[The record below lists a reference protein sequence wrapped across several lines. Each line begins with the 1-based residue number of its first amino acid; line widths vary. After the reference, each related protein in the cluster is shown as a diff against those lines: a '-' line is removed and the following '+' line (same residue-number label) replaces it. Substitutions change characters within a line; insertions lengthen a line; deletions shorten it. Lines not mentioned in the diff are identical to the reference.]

1 MNSKQVNNKPSGEP
15 LSLPEPDPEN
25 ITVLTRNLPNEPILP
40 WNHYDSPWRDG
51 EPENPEALENSEQA
65 DESSDNQSATEPESA
80 EKPELSETAAQ
91 LDKLYTEAL
100 ATVPESLLEDTL
112 ESSETAA
119 ELATV
124 PESLSEDTIESSE
137 TAVATSGAVVD
148 KSAENLPTAVA
159 TENSKTPVVVDKSA
173 EHPPTAVTTETSV
186 TPSEELKQL
195 G

>member
-1 MNSKQVNNKPSGEP
+1 MNSKQVNKKPSGEP

-25 ITVLTRNLPNEPILP
+25 ITVLTRNLPNKPILP

-51 EPENPEALENSEQA
+51 EPENPEASENSEQA

-91 LDKLYTEAL
+91 LDKLYTE
-100 ATVPESLLEDTL
+100 
-112 ESSETAA
+112 

-124 PESLSEDTIESSE
+124 PESLSEDTLESSE
-137 TAVATSGAVVD
+137 TGAVVD
-148 KSAENLPTAVA
+148 ESPDNPPTAVA
-159 TENSKTPVVVDKSA
+159 TETLETPVVDKSPVN
-173 EHPPTAVTTETSV
+173 PPTAVATETSE

>member
-137 TAVATSGAVVD
+137 TAAVVD
-148 KSAENLPTAVA
+148 KSAENPPTAVA
-159 TENSKTPVVVDKSA
+159 TENSVTPVVVDKSA
-173 EHPPTAVTTETSV
+173 ENPPTAVATETSV

>member
-1 MNSKQVNNKPSGEP
+1 MNSKQVNNKTSGEP

-51 EPENPEALENSEQA
+51 EPENPEVSENSEQA

-91 LDKLYTEAL
+91 LDKLYTEEL
-100 ATVPESLLEDTL
+100 ATVPESLSKDTL

-119 ELATV
+119 
-124 PESLSEDTIESSE
+124 
-137 TAVATSGAVVD
+137 VVD
-148 KSAENLPTAVA
+148 KSADHPPTAVA
-159 TENSKTPVVVDKSA
+159 TETSETPVVDKSVD
-173 EHPPTAVTTETSV
+173 HPPTAVATETSE

>member
-40 WNHYDSPWRDG
+40 WNHYDSPWREG
-51 EPENPEALENSEQA
+51 EPENPEASENSEQA

-91 LDKLYTEAL
+91 LDKLYTEEL
-100 ATVPESLLEDTL
+100 
-112 ESSETAA
+112 A

-124 PESLSEDTIESSE
+124 PESLSEDTLESSE
-137 TAVATSGAVVD
+137 TAAVVD
-148 KSAENLPTAVA
+148 KSADNPPTAVA
-159 TENSKTPVVVDKSA
+159 TETS
-173 EHPPTAVTTETSV
+173 ET
-186 TPSEELKQL
+186 
-195 G
+195 

>member
-1 MNSKQVNNKPSGEP
+1 MNSKQVNKKPSQVNKKPSGEP

-25 ITVLTRNLPNEPILP
+25 ITVLTRNLPNKPILP
-40 WNHYDSPWRDG
+40 WNHYDSPWDEG
-51 EPENPEALENSEQA
+51 EPENPEVSENSEQA

-91 LDKLYTEAL
+91 LDKLYTEEL
-100 ATVPESLLEDTL
+100 ATVPESLSEDTSL
-112 ESSETAA
+112 SETAA

-124 PESLSEDTIESSE
+124 PESLSQDTIESSE
-137 TAVATSGAVVD
+137 TAAVVD
-148 KSAENLPTAVA
+148 KSADNPPTAVA
-159 TENSKTPVVVDKSA
+159 TE
-173 EHPPTAVTTETSV
+173 TSE